1 MIRHVVFF
9 KFKAETPAEDR
20 RSALDGLRALPP
32 KIPAIREYEV
42 GENVLPSPR
51 AWDASLI
58 ATYESLEKLKEYSD
72 HPEHQAVAVRLRG
85 ACESIGSVDYEF

>member
-9 KFKAETPAEDR
+9 KFKPETSPEDR

-32 KIPAIREYEV
+32 KISAIIDYEV
-42 GENVLPSPR
+42 GENVLPSAR

-58 ATYESLEKLKEYSD
+58 ATYESLARLKEYSD
-72 HPEHQAVAVRLRG
+72 HPDHQAVAIKLRE
-85 ACESIGSVDYEF
+85 ACESIGSVDYEC